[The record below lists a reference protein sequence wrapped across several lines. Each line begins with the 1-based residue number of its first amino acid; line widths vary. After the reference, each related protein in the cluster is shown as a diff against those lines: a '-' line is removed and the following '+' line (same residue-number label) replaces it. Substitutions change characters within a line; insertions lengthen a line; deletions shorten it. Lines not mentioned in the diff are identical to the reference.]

1 MGEPINR
8 RHILRGASAAI
19 GMAQVVSAQAQERK
33 ESDLKVVDFHNHYVG
48 PSFKITAP
56 TNTPQQQAVVGNMGS
71 ANALLNSLELSGV
84 AARVVNT
91 PTAFLEDAD
100 GNIPSDII
108 PKINDDLAALAVKNK
123 GKIYSLATVD
133 AFSGDAGAREV
144 QRAAKELGLRGIF
157 IESAKGELLLN
168 APEAR
173 PVLAAA
179 ASLGMPVFI
188 HPQTDKQ
195 MNARFSRTVSLGMR
209 YARGTINS
217 LALISLLE
225 GGVFDEL
232 PKLNVVV
239 TTLAMGGIM
248 MAGGFGNGFNIR
260 RDAPEM
266 VRRHVYVDTM
276 GLNGPQVA
284 AAVAMLG
291 ADHVL
296 AGTDWP
302 IVVEKAIPQ
311 RLKDAM
317 TFAGLSQKDQDA
329 IAHGNVMKL
338 LGVA

>member
-1 MGEPINR
+1 MFESINR
-8 RHILRGASAAI
+8 RHLLHGVSAVVAAS
-19 GMAQVVSAQAQERK
+19 QSVSAQAQAKK
-33 ESDLKVVDFHNHYVG
+33 EVDLKIVDFHNHYVA

-56 TNTPQQQAVVGNMGS
+56 TRTPQQHAVVNAMGS
-71 ANALLNSLELSGV
+71 SSALLESLELSGV
-84 AARVVNT
+84 SARVVNT

-100 GNIPSDII
+100 GNVPPEII
-108 PKINDDLAALAVKNK
+108 PRINDSLAELATKNT
-123 GKIYSLATVD
+123 GKIHALATVD
-133 AFSGDAGAREV
+133 AFSGEAGAREV
-144 QRAAKELGLRGIF
+144 HRAFKDLGLKGLF

-168 APEAR
+168 APQAR

-179 ASLGMPVFI
+179 ASLGMAVFI

-195 MNARFSRTVSLGMR
+195 MNERFSRTGSLGMR

-232 PKLNVVV
+232 PKLKVVV

-248 MAGGFGNGFNIR
+248 MAGGFGSGFNIR
-260 RDAPEM
+260 RDAPDL

-302 IVVEKAIPQ
+302 IVVEKSVPQ

-317 TFAGLSQKDQDA
+317 AVAGLSPADQDL
-329 IAHGNVMKL
+329 IAHRNVLKL
-338 LGVA
+338 LGVS

>member
-1 MGEPINR
+1 MTEGMNR
-8 RHILRGASAAI
+8 RHVLHGVSAAI
-19 GMAQVVSAQAQERK
+19 AAAQVGSAQAQEK
-33 ESDLKVVDFHNHYVG
+33 AVADLKVVDFHNHYVG
-48 PSFKITAP
+48 PNFKITAAAG
-56 TNTPQQQAVVGNMGS
+56 TPQQQAVNANMAS
-71 ANALLNSLELSGV
+71 SSALLESLDVSGV

-100 GNIPSDII
+100 GNIAPEMI
-108 PKINDDLAALAVKNK
+108 PRINDELATLASKNK
-123 GKIYSLATVD
+123 GKIHALASVD

-144 QRAAKELGLRGIF
+144 HRAFKELGLRGLF

-168 APEAR
+168 APQAR

-195 MNARFSRTVSLGMR
+195 MHTRFSRTGSLGMR

-232 PKLNVVV
+232 PKLKVVV

-260 RDAPEM
+260 RDAPELA
-266 VRRHVYVDTM
+266 RRHVYVDTM

-302 IVVEKAIPQ
+302 IVVEKSVPQ
-311 RLKDAM
+311 RLKTAM
-317 TFAGLSQKDQDA
+317 DFAGLSKADQDL
-329 IAHGNVMKL
+329 IAHGNVLKL

>member
-1 MGEPINR
+1 MVEAFNR
-8 RHILRGASAAI
+8 RHVLSAATAAI
-19 GMAQVVSAQAQERK
+19 AASQVGSAQAQEK
-33 ESDLKVVDFHNHYVG
+33 AVADLKVVDFHNHYVS

-56 TNTPQQQAVVGNMGS
+56 TRTPQQQAVVGAMGS
-71 ANALLNSLELSGV
+71 QAALLESLDVTGV

-91 PTAFLEDAD
+91 PTAFLEDAE
-100 GNIPSDII
+100 GNVAPDMIPR
-108 PKINDDLAALAVKNK
+108 INDELAALASKNK
-123 GKIYSLATVD
+123 GKIHALATVD
-133 AFSGDAGAREV
+133 AFSGDVGAREV
-144 QRAAKELGLRGIF
+144 HRAFKELGLRGLF

-168 APEAR
+168 APQAR

-195 MNARFSRTVSLGMR
+195 MNARFSRTGSLGMR

-232 PKLNVVV
+232 PKLKVVV

-260 RDAPEM
+260 RDAPELA
-266 VRRHVYVDTM
+266 RRHVYVDTM

-302 IVVEKAIPQ
+302 IVVEKSVPQ
-311 RLKDAM
+311 RLRTAM
-317 TFAGLSQKDQDA
+317 EFAGLSKADQDM
-329 IAHGNVMKL
+329 IAHGNVLKL

>member
-1 MGEPINR
+1 MVGPVNR
-8 RHILRGASAAI
+8 RDVLHGMSAAVGLSQVASA
-19 GMAQVVSAQAQERK
+19 SAQEAKSAGLR
-33 ESDLKVVDFHNHYVG
+33 VIDFHNHYVA

-56 TNTPQQQAVVGNMGS
+56 TRTPEQQAVVNAMGS
-71 ANALLNSLELSGV
+71 SSALLESLEISGV
-84 AARVVNT
+84 SARVVNT

-100 GNIPSDII
+100 GHVSPEMIPR
-108 PKINDDLAALAVKNK
+108 INDSLAELAAKNK
-123 GKIYSLATVD
+123 GKVHALATVD

-144 QRAAKELGLRGIF
+144 HRAFQELGLKGLF

-168 APEAR
+168 APQAR
-173 PVLAAA
+173 PVLTAA
-179 ASLGMPVFI
+179 ASLGMAVFI

-195 MNARFSRTVSLGMR
+195 MNARFSRTGSLGMR

-232 PKLNVVV
+232 PKLKVVV

-248 MAGGFGNGFNIR
+248 MAGGFGSGFNIR
-260 RDAPEM
+260 RDAPDM
-266 VRRHVYVDTM
+266 VRRHVYVDAM
-276 GLNGPQVA
+276 GLNAAQVA

-302 IVVEKAIPQ
+302 IVVEKSVPQ

-317 TFAGLSQKDQDA
+317 AVAGLSQTDQDM
-329 IAHGNVMKL
+329 IAHGNVLKL
-338 LGVA
+338 LGIS